1 MTMPAK
7 PAKKDPHSVPEISPE
22 MRDYIKNSFSEL
34 RICTTC
40 EGPII
45 LPVRLSP
52 PKPMDIKIDVEGRT
66 LYISA
71 VQAPRMKIIDRRM
84 LPKCVLQKRNKC
96 R

>member
-1 MTMPAK
+1 MKMPAK
-7 PAKKDPHSVPEISPE
+7 PAKKGSALKPDIAPE

-40 EGPII
+40 EGPIL

-52 PKPMDIKIDVEGRT
+52 PKPMDVKITVEGKT

-71 VQAPRMKIIDRRM
+71 VQAPRIKTIDGRM
-84 LPKCVLQKRNKC
+84 LPKCVLQKRKKC
-96 R
+96 

>member
-7 PAKKDPHSVPEISPE
+7 PAKKDPHSAPEISPE

-71 VQAPRMKIIDRRM
+71 VQAPRMKTIDHRM

>member
-1 MTMPAK
+1 
-7 PAKKDPHSVPEISPE
+7 

-40 EGPII
+40 EGP
-45 LPVRLSP
+45 LLFPVRISP
-52 PKPMDIKIDVEGRT
+52 PKPMDHRILVEGRT

-71 VQAPRMKIIDRRM
+71 VQAPRIKTIDSAM
-84 LPKCVLQKRNKC
+84 LPRCALEKRRKC

>member
-1 MTMPAK
+1 MMPAK
-7 PAKKDPHSVPEISPE
+7 PAKKDPHSAPEITPE
-22 MRDYIKNSFSEL
+22 MRDYIKDSFSEL

-45 LPVRLSP
+45 LPVRLRP

-71 VQAPRMKIIDRRM
+71 VQAPRMKTIDRRM

>member
-7 PAKKDPHSVPEISPE
+7 PAKKDPRPGLEISPE

-40 EGPII
+40 EGPIL

-52 PKPMDIKIDVEGRT
+52 PKPMDVKITVEGRT
-66 LYISA
+66 VYISA
-71 VQAPRMKIIDRRM
+71 VQARRVKVIDSRM
-84 LPKCVLQKRNKC
+84 LPKCVLQKRKKC
-96 R
+96 